1 MGEVSSQLLP
11 LSSQQLP
18 AAVWNLW
25 PLAQS
30 PSPVV
35 LSCVHTFQLNHIHPG
50 RLSTGLRP
58 PPPHTL
64 SWTDSFLSAG
74 GSSHCTLPWSCL
86 LRTSTPALGSRTT
99 WAGGWGQGRGSW
111 GKTEREWDCMLFLPT
126 WMRVVASRKQTAP
139 HGPPGPLPHTPG
151 HLLGGSCGDTGDR
164 KKTLLR
170 DGRTLPLPVPHPH
183 KN

>member
-35 LSCVHTFQLNHIHPG
+35 LSCVYTFQLNHIHPG

-99 WAGGWGQGRGSW
+99 WAGGWGQGRGFLGEDGKGMGLHGVPSHVDEGGGQQKANSSSW
-111 GKTEREWDCMLFLPT
+111 
-126 WMRVVASRKQTAP
+126 ASWA
-139 HGPPGPLPHTPG
+139 
-151 HLLGGSCGDTGDR
+151 SAS
-164 KKTLLR
+164 
-170 DGRTLPLPVPHPH
+170 HPRAFTQGLVW
-183 KN
+183 